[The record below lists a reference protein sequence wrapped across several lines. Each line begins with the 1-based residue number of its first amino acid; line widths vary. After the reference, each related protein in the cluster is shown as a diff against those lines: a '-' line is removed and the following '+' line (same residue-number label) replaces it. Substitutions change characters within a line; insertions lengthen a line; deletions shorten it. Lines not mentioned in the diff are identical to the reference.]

1 MTYISNSRYLILFF
15 FVLLKR
21 ILTPLTITEKKRERE
36 RRAPG
41 GGGGCTG
48 HISVVKKIK
57 QNIWPSTDDTH
68 SFDNL
73 HS

>member
-1 MTYISNSRYLILFF
+1 MNSDSSHNHR
-15 FVLLKR
+15 K
-21 ILTPLTITEKKRERE
+21 EERERE
-36 RRAPG
+36 RERGASAG
-41 GGGGCTG
+41 RGGGCTG
-48 HISVVKKIK
+48 QISVVKKIK

>member
-1 MTYISNSRYLILFF
+1 MNSDSSHNHR
-15 FVLLKR
+15 K
-21 ILTPLTITEKKRERE
+21 EERDGE
-36 RRAPG
+36 ARA
-41 GGGGCTG
+41 GGGCTG

>member
-1 MTYISNSRYLILFF
+1 MNSDSSHNHR
-15 FVLLKR
+15 K
-21 ILTPLTITEKKRERE
+21 EERERE
-36 RRAPG
+36 ARSRG
-41 GGGGCTG
+41 GGGVCTG

>member
-1 MTYISNSRYLILFF
+1 MTFISNSR
-15 FVLLKR
+15 
-21 ILTPLTITEKKRERE
+21 
-36 RRAPG
+36 
-41 GGGGCTG
+41 